1 MSPGLRLYIDFCVFL
16 FGAAI
21 GSFLNVCIYRMPL
34 GKSIVSPPSS
44 CPSCGQRI
52 SWFDN
57 IPLISYLRLRGRCR
71 QCGATFTARYFLV
84 ELLTALM
91 FLTIWV
97 MFNGWLAPIYWL
109 FIAGLIVSTFI
120 DFEHFII
127 PNEITY
133 GGVVL
138 GFVLSLA
145 YPPLMGAQFIGT
157 AALRSALGIVVG
169 GLTLFLVVEIGKLFL
184 GKRKVPLP
192 AGTAVVIAD
201 QTITFGDEQIAWLD
215 MFYRDSDR
223 IEFQAATLK
232 WDDQSFEN
240 AAVVVSETQL
250 VVNGQAHELAGLG
263 KIEAT
268 TDLVIIP
275 REAMGLGDVKLL
287 AAIGAFLG
295 WKAALFTVFLSS
307 LVGGVVGLL
316 LIVTGK
322 TDWQSRIPYGP
333 YIVCG
338 ALAWLFFG
346 QAILHWY
353 MSLVQG

>member
-1 MSPGLRLYIDFCVFL
+1 MSPGLQLYIDFCVFL

-52 SWFDN
+52 AWFDN
-57 IPLISYLRLRGRCR
+57 IPLVSYLTLGGRCR
-71 QCGATFTARYFLV
+71 HCHAQFTSRYFLV

-97 MFNGWLAPIYWL
+97 TFTGWLAPIYWL
-109 FIAGLIVSTFI
+109 FVVGLIVATFI

-133 GGVVL
+133 GGVVI
-138 GFVLSLA
+138 GFLLSLL
-145 YPPLMGAQFIGT
+145 YPPLMKAQSIGA
-157 AALRSALGIVVG
+157 AAFQSFLGILVG
-169 GLTLFLVVEIGKLFL
+169 GLTLFFVVEIGKLFL
-184 GKRKVPLP
+184 GKRRVPLP
-192 AGTAVVIAD
+192 VGTPIIVAD
-201 QTITFGDEQIAWLD
+201 QTITFGDEQIPWID
-215 MFYRDSDR
+215 IFYRDSDR
-223 IEFQAATLK
+223 IAFQAATLK
-232 WDDQSFEN
+232 FGELTFEN
-240 AAVVVSETQL
+240 ASVLISETKL
-250 VVNGQAHELAGLG
+250 TVNGQEHELTGVG
-263 KIEAT
+263 RVEAT

-307 LVGGVVGLL
+307 LVGGVVGLT

-333 YIVCG
+333 YIVAG
-338 ALAWLFFG
+338 ALTWLFFG
-346 QAILHWY
+346 QSILHWY
-353 MSLVQG
+353 MSLARG

>member
-1 MSPGLRLYIDFCVFL
+1 MSTGLRLYIDFCVFV

-21 GSFLNVCIYRMPL
+21 GSFLNVCIYRMPI

-44 CPSCGQRI
+44 CPGCGQRI
-52 SWFDN
+52 AWFDN
-57 IPLISYLRLRGRCR
+57 IPLVSYLVLRGRCR
-71 QCGATFTARYFLV
+71 RCGARFSARYFFV

-91 FLTIWV
+91 FLVIWV
-97 MFNGWLAPIYWL
+97 TFDGWLRPIYWL
-109 FIAGLIVSTFI
+109 FVGGLIVATFI

-133 GGVVL
+133 GGVIV
-138 GFVLSLA
+138 GFLLSMI
-145 YPPLMGAQFIGT
+145 YPPLMKAPSVGGA
-157 AALRSALGIVVG
+157 AWRSLAGILAG
-169 GLTLFLVVEIGKLFL
+169 GLTLFLVVEVGKLFL
-184 GKRKVPLP
+184 GKRKVPLAP
-192 AGTAVVIAD
+192 GTPIVVAD
-201 QTITFGDEQIAWLD
+201 EILTLGDEQIAWID

-232 WDDQSFEN
+232 FGEHTFEN
-240 AAVVVSETQL
+240 ASVKISETTL
-250 VVNGQAHELAGLG
+250 TVNDQEHALSSVGRL
-263 KIEAT
+263 EAT

-295 WKAALFTVFLSS
+295 WKATLFTVFVSS
-307 LVGGVVGLL
+307 LLGGVIGLT

-333 YIVCG
+333 YIVAG
-338 ALAWLFFG
+338 ALVWLFFG
-346 QAILHWY
+346 QSVLHWY

>member
-1 MSPGLRLYIDFCVFL
+1 M
-16 FGAAI
+16 
-21 GSFLNVCIYRMPL
+21 
-34 GKSIVSPPSS
+34 
-44 CPSCGQRI
+44 
-52 SWFDN
+52 
-57 IPLISYLRLRGRCR
+57 
-71 QCGATFTARYFLV
+71 
-84 ELLTALM
+84 
-91 FLTIWV
+91 
-97 MFNGWLAPIYWL
+97 
-109 FIAGLIVSTFI
+109 
-120 DFEHFII
+120 
-127 PNEITY
+127 
-133 GGVVL
+133 VL

-145 YPPLMGAQFIGT
+145 YPPLMDAQSIGT

-215 MFYRDSDR
+215 MFYRESDR

-307 LVGGVVGLL
+307 LVGGAVGLL